1 MYVLKTFFLSD
12 RAMIVF
18 EIGDRAKNYSLKG
31 GDVTS
36 VYVRLSHGIQK
47 GLDRTGQDRT

>member
-18 EIGDRAKNYSLKG
+18 EIGDRAKNYSLKIKINPN
-31 GDVTS
+31 
-36 VYVRLSHGIQK
+36 RLHFN
-47 GLDRTGQDRT
+47 LTPTLF